1 MFLLSTVRLAL
12 RGTWARL
19 AQRSRRGTRMDT
31 LEAKLLA
38 VVAHEYGLS
47 SDQLHKDV
55 KLADHGDSLDWVSLM
70 MALEDAFGIKI
81 SDEVGKTL
89 ITMGDLLA
97 VVREGVPA

>member
-1 MFLLSTVRLAL
+1 
-12 RGTWARL
+12 
-19 AQRSRRGTRMDT
+19 MDT

-55 KLADHGDSLDWVSLM
+55 MLADHGDSLDWVSLM

-81 SDEVGKTL
+81 GDEVGKTL
-89 ITMGDLLA
+89 KTVGDLLE